1 MVARALP
8 RLWRG
13 RWPGRLV
20 VSAGGSILPSSF
32 PLSLAKPP
40 FRGFASS
47 SSSGSMTDDLI
58 RYSRT
63 CQSRS
68 AAVETLSHG
77 SQMVERDSKGYEVEG
92 LVRLS
97 LAAAEL
103 LYLDGKSEEV
113 ETECNKAI
121 SLLIENDEI
130 LNAKFQSEGSLFAR
144 HLLTLIYLS
153 QGKDGLANDLTSTYA
168 DVDVSFS
175 AYDFQSSII
184 GKKSK
189 RGMAAVYEGMKG
201 LLDHSLGARDLA
213 LESWNKVAE
222 GMGSR
227 DIREWK
233 DRDSKLFHVMKNYSM
248 FLHCLGD
255 SDERRGAEAHFDY
268 VAEAAMEEAGKL
280 EDSVGLW
287 GSVPMLREVANS
299 SRFGAAQVLVRDK
312 KLEEAEKKLEGLL
325 HEHGETFSDSDSRAG
340 LIIMKLA
347 QAYFELNRLTLA
359 EGLYRTASKLLSAS
373 SASIFDDPSGETSGC
388 HPTCIALLEYNYSK
402 LLRVIPRREEEADK
416 ILKRSEQRWREDVC
430 PLTSLEDI
438 SARGIIDLQTQ
449 RLLYL

>member
-1 MVARALP
+1 
-8 RLWRG
+8 
-13 RWPGRLV
+13 
-20 VSAGGSILPSSF
+20 
-32 PLSLAKPP
+32 
-40 FRGFASS
+40 
-47 SSSGSMTDDLI
+47 
-58 RYSRT
+58 
-63 CQSRS
+63 
-68 AAVETLSHG
+68 
-77 SQMVERDSKGYEVEG
+77 MVERDSKGYEVEG
-92 LVRLS
+92 MVRLS
-97 LAAAEL
+97 LTAAEV
-103 LYLDGKSEEV
+103 LYLDGKWREV
-113 ETECNKAI
+113 ERECNKAL
-121 SLLIENDEI
+121 SLLMENDEI

-222 GMGSR
+222 GMGGR
-227 DIREWK
+227 DTREWK
-233 DRDSKLFHVMKNYSM
+233 DRDAKLFHVMKNYSL

-255 SDERRGAEAHFDY
+255 GDDRRGAEAHFDY
-268 VAEAAMEEAGKL
+268 VAEAAEEDAGKL
-280 EDSVGLW
+280 EDSFKLW
-287 GSVPMLREVANS
+287 GSVPMLREVAHS

-312 KLEEAEKKLEGLL
+312 RLEEAEKKLEGLL
-325 HEHGETFSDSDSRAG
+325 NEHGETFSDSDARAG

-347 QAYFELNRLTLA
+347 QVYFELNRLTLA

-373 SASIFDDPSGETSGC
+373 SSSIFDDPSGETSGC

-430 PLTSLEDI
+430 PQTSLQDI
-438 SARGIIDLQTQ
+438 STRGIIDLQTQ